1 MNQPHPEGLQKTQQR
16 AKLCPSLDRGRT
28 RKQKQA
34 HKKLRTHSNRP
45 PKQLRQLQHNC
56 PPQDGMNWQHARR
69 SSATQQASTW
79 QSTWRSKSRPES
91 ATHKPSARKQAD
103 PAGLEDEQASRR
115 QPRGTIMAL
124 SITLQHATG
133 ACLQRNDLFAA
144 SNAWMTHASP
154 EEPQKCFRAD
164 AALRILA
171 CSFSCI
177 LKRLYPVLCVKVK
190 AASSQAQS
198 SSART
203 PCMAQEEGLV
213 QPSSYSDLVTSQ

>member
-45 PKQLRQLQHNC
+45 PKQLRQLQRNC

-171 CSFSCI
+171 CSF
-177 LKRLYPVLCVKVK
+177 
-190 AASSQAQS
+190 
-198 SSART
+198 
-203 PCMAQEEGLV
+203 LV
-213 QPSSYSDLVTSQ
+213 F